1 MKTIFKDYLF
11 NKHYLVNE
19 GDRSDDNAFETLFA
33 LANKFNIR
41 IISGEKLI
49 QNSMIRYAANRLGED
64 VPEPFYRGFPQTVRE
79 LSADQLLFDQLLH
92 YVQTYGFGDFSKA
105 GHSLFEDN
113 FDRIAFKE
121 SADIKE
127 FKVITS
133 KEAVMILGDMVTDL
147 LSSTRPL
154 SDEQFMLVKEY
165 VDDFSYEIKD
175 IASKNTAIKLLVD
188 TRNTVYAD
196 FLHMS
201 DVIKVVDQINYS
213 EYENNDINKLNL
225 KNQDRKFI
233 TKIMNRLFGA
243 GRCDIR
249 NCYEKKKT
257 WNGLIH
263 HIHYKPVSDEAKH
276 FVYAMRSPGNE
287 SVFSEFERQMTDKSI
302 EKAVDTLKKGK
313 GASAV
318 LRNLNYII
326 SRCETKKDLDY
337 VFDSID
343 TKNVIVLIQLLIQY
357 AHYRSCS
364 ERTFKFTKH
373 NKLKIHTETS
383 DEMTSRRSHISDEQ
397 ISMICDRLKMN
408 LKDVLKDR
416 LGKVYIDPDMVNYAL
431 PIQES
436 TAQGG
441 FGTLTRGSRIHI
453 DDCKK
458 IRAFTYWEKVDDIDL
473 SVFGIDNDG
482 NKTEFSWRTMAGKQS
497 DAITYSGDQTSG
509 FNGGSEYFDID
520 ILKVKKMYPDM
531 RYMIFCDNVYS
542 RKSFEKCFCKAGY
555 MTRDILDSGNV
566 FEPKTVKTS
575 FVINCNSTFAYLFGI
590 DLEKNDLIWLN
601 TARESN
607 ASVAGTTQMDFL
619 LDYFDI
625 TDTINVFTFFEMM
638 AKETVKDISKADV
651 IVTDKTIECE
661 SDAQIL
667 REYDVEKMMAFMN
680 M

>member
-64 VPEPFYRGFPQTVRE
+64 VPEPFYRGFPQSVRE

-127 FKVITS
+127 FKVVTS
-133 KEAVMILGDMVTDL
+133 QEAVMILGDMVTDL

-175 IASKNTAIKLLVD
+175 IASKNTSIRLLVD

-233 TKIMNRLFGA
+233 IKIMNRLFEA

-257 WNGLIH
+257 WNGLLH
-263 HIHYKPVSDEAKH
+263 HIHYKPVSDEAKQ
-276 FVYAMRSPGNE
+276 FCV
-287 SVFSEFERQMTDKSI
+287 
-302 EKAVDTLKKGK
+302 
-313 GASAV
+313 
-318 LRNLNYII
+318 I
-326 SRCETKKDLDY
+326 S
-337 VFDSID
+337 
-343 TKNVIVLIQLLIQY
+343 
-357 AHYRSCS
+357 
-364 ERTFKFTKH
+364 
-373 NKLKIHTETS
+373 
-383 DEMTSRRSHISDEQ
+383 
-397 ISMICDRLKMN
+397 
-408 LKDVLKDR
+408 
-416 LGKVYIDPDMVNYAL
+416 
-431 PIQES
+431 
-436 TAQGG
+436 
-441 FGTLTRGSRIHI
+441 
-453 DDCKK
+453 
-458 IRAFTYWEKVDDIDL
+458 
-473 SVFGIDNDG
+473 
-482 NKTEFSWRTMAGKQS
+482 
-497 DAITYSGDQTSG
+497 
-509 FNGGSEYFDID
+509 
-520 ILKVKKMYPDM
+520 
-531 RYMIFCDNVYS
+531 
-542 RKSFEKCFCKAGY
+542 
-555 MTRDILDSGNV
+555 
-566 FEPKTVKTS
+566 
-575 FVINCNSTFAYLFGI
+575 
-590 DLEKNDLIWLN
+590 
-601 TARESN
+601 
-607 ASVAGTTQMDFL
+607 TT
-619 LDYFDI
+619 
-625 TDTINVFTFFEMM
+625 
-638 AKETVKDISKADV
+638 
-651 IVTDKTIECE
+651 
-661 SDAQIL
+661 
-667 REYDVEKMMAFMN
+667 
-680 M
+680 